1 MNPDATF
8 LIIRIHGIYNIL
20 QRNDAAERISTLASQ
35 RKAFL
40 FTANFECTDA
50 SYCNLV
56 FEDFAGQLFTPS
68 DALLPGT
75 CRQRLI
81 DNGTVIERPI
91 PVNDLQNYKT
101 AYFINAMMDLEEAQQ
116 LPITAIQ

>member
-1 MNPDATF
+1 MNPD
-8 LIIRIHGIYNIL
+8 
-20 QRNDAAERISTLASQ
+20 
-35 RKAFL
+35 
-40 FTANFECTDA
+40 
-50 SYCNLV
+50 
-56 FEDFAGQLFTPS
+56 

-81 DNGTVIERPI
+81 DNGTVIKRPI

-116 LPITAIQ
+116 LPITAIL